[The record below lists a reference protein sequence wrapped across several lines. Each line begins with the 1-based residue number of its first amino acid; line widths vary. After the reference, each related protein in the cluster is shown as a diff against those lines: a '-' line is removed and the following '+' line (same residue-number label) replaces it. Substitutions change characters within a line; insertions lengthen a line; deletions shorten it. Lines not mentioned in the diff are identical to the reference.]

1 MLQRRGWRWAAGL
14 AVSALVGCAST
25 PAPLQTLLPSLLPGD
40 TDPKQGFETVT
51 SLEASKLL
59 PDALRH
65 GPYHTVH
72 DTVESDGYMWIYT
85 ISSEFGEFRAYGDDL
100 LRIRVGEIAA
110 LAALREMSSGSE
122 FTEALA
128 ATAKSPF
135 IAAWKLVTNPVRTI
149 TGIPRGA
156 ANALRRATDLSR
168 GERSQ
173 FEDGALASLFGFE
186 RDKRRLA
193 HQLGVDPYSSN
204 PALQQEL
211 NRIAW
216 VTTMGSLPTRL
227 LPFGGDEAPPP
238 MSAGLGTERVGNMI
252 LDYPPE
258 DMRRINRIELSVM
271 GVSDEVRREFIGHP
285 WYSPLRQSQLVA
297 HLAAMDLT
305 RGRQVFIEAALQ
317 AASEEDG
324 ILYERSAELLR
335 AYHENRG
342 AIVRLL
348 KLGPVVAGLTVDQGL
363 VVPLPLDHAV
373 WTQPIQRVA
382 NLLYNAR
389 LADGEISDREILI
402 TGTLSDL
409 ARKRIESRRIRVTER
424 ALVKLRP
431 ADTTTEVDI
440 R

>member
-59 PDALRH
+59 SDALRH

-110 LAALREMSSGSE
+110 LATLREMSSGSE

-173 FEDGALASLFGFE
+173 FEDGALASFFGFE

-238 MSAGLGTERVGNMI
+238 MSAGLGTERVGDML

-305 RGRQVFIEAALQ
+305 RGRQVFVEAALQ